1 MTAQSSSSSFARKIV
16 INLVKAAAFYIAFIA
31 LFALVVRWYTQHGKY
46 LQVPSLIGKP
56 VSDAI
61 QIVQNHNLKWVVSD
75 SMYNE
80 DFPPLTV
87 LAQNPK
93 PLAWVK
99 KHRTIYLTVNAT
111 MPPSVFLPD
120 LQDVPLKQA
129 ASILKSYGLKLG
141 QLTYKADLA
150 RDVVLEV
157 KANGR
162 ILTPGTAVKKG
173 TRIDLVLGDGLGKT
187 NVPVPD
193 LLGLS
198 LREVRFVLEGSGLQL
213 GAVIADG
220 SVSGDSLNAVVYKQ
234 IPPPSPSSTINAG
247 EGIDVFVT
255 SPNNYAPE

>member
-1 MTAQSSSSSFARKIV
+1 MTAQSPPGSILRKLL
-16 INLVKAAAFYIAFIA
+16 INLVRAAAFYVGFIA

-56 VSDAI
+56 VTDAI
-61 QIVQNHNLKWVVSD
+61 LLVQDHHLKWVVSD
-75 SMYNE
+75 SLYNE

-93 PLAWVK
+93 PQAWVK
-99 KHRTIYLTVNAT
+99 KQRTIYLTVNAT

-141 QLTYKADLA
+141 QLSYKADLA

-162 ILTPGTAVKKG
+162 PLTPGTAVKKG

-213 GAVIADG
+213 GAVVVDG
-220 SVSGDSLNAVVYKQ
+220 SVTGDTLDAVVYKQ
-234 IPPPSPSSTINAG
+234 IPPPLPSSTMNAG